1 MDTFTF
7 YARRVLVFALI
18 GAAFVLMTGAVDRLQ
33 AKANL

>member
-18 GAAFVLMTGAVDRLQ
+18 GAAFVLLTGATDRLQ
-33 AKANL
+33 SKAGM